1 MHIRIQ
7 FVFFHLK
14 RKKKDEISA
23 FYLQLKFR
31 LSHYKQNEG
40 GGTFVPSKFFNSVVY
55 QSSDPLSK
63 YSPGY
68 NSPNFSVAVF
78 SINSFVL
85 IYSFFFFNSF
95 FFSSCFLIWDSTCCC
110 SLAIFFD
117 FCRRLIQENAK
128 MTTNIRTMIMMIFV
142 L

>member
-1 MHIRIQ
+1 MQYAHKNIVRL
-7 FVFFHLK
+7 FPLK
-14 RKKKDEISA
+14 AEKKDEISA

-40 GGTFVPSKFFNSVVY
+40 GERLFSPPPKFFNSVVY

-117 FCRRLIQENAK
+117 FCRRLI
-128 MTTNIRTMIMMIFV
+128 
-142 L
+142 

>member
-1 MHIRIQ
+1 MQYAHKNIVRL
-7 FVFFHLK
+7 FPLK
-14 RKKKDEISA
+14 AEKKGRN
-23 FYLQLKFR
+23 FR
-31 LSHYKQNEG
+31 LLSLAKIYVFHIYKQNEG
-40 GGTFVPSKFFNSVVY
+40 RNVCSPLNFFNSVVY

-95 FFSSCFLIWDSTCCC
+95 FLLFLFLDLGFHPAACSWRSSLISVVD
-110 SLAIFFD
+110 
-117 FCRRLIQENAK
+117 
-128 MTTNIRTMIMMIFV
+128 
-142 L
+142 